1 MLQVI
6 KCQLPLS
13 HLKGA
18 HNDLADIING
28 DKLSTEVKKELG
40 WCQ

>member
-1 MLQVI
+1 MLPVI

-18 HNDLADIING
+18 HNGLIVIING
-28 DKLSTEVKKELG
+28 DKLSTEIEKELG

>member
-1 MLQVI
+1 MLQEN
-6 KCQLPLS
+6 KCHMPLS

-18 HNDLADIING
+18 YDNLVDIING
-28 DKLSTEVKKELG
+28 DKLSTELEKELG

>member
-6 KCQLPLS
+6 TCQLSPS

-18 HNDLADIING
+18 HNDLIGIING
-28 DKLSTEVKKELG
+28 DKLSTEVEKELR